1 MKRVL
6 CAVDLSDLSVELLEC
21 AATIVQWYGGCLTIL
36 HVVPTFDAV
45 ERHPGEWFD
54 PVTVVYSMRPD
65 EVIEHMRQAAAA
77 AGIPDDRVRS
87 EAESGEPGT
96 TIVARA
102 LALRADTIVLGTR
115 ARRGLDRLL
124 GSVTDSVLRHAPCDV
139 LTVPPRLSSAGGNV
153 RASTIVCGIDFS
165 TQSQH
170 ALRATFGLAER
181 MDARVDL
188 VHAIEWLAEVEP
200 PDDVDFNVSDFRT
213 RLVYNAQR
221 RLDALVTDEA
231 PLDCTVRTK
240 VAIGRSHREL
250 LGVAAEDHADLI
262 VLGNHGRGGATLPF
276 LGSTVEQI
284 VRASSCPVLTIR
296 SPHERLLHAQHP

>member
-6 CAVDLSDLSVELLEC
+6 CAVDLSDLSVELVEC
-21 AATIVQWYGGCLTIL
+21 AAAIEQWYGGCLTIL

-54 PVTVVYSMRPD
+54 PVTVVYSMRRD
-65 EVIEHMRQAAAA
+65 DAIEHMRQAAA
-77 AGIPDDRVRS
+77 GISADRVRY
-87 EAESGEPGT
+87 EAESGEPGM

-102 LALRADTIVLGTR
+102 LALRADTIVLGTC
-115 ARRGLDRLL
+115 ARRGLDHLL

-139 LTVPPRLSSAGGNV
+139 LTVPPSPSSASGNV
-153 RASTIVCGIDFS
+153 CASRIVCGIDFS
-165 TQSQH
+165 TRSLH
-170 ALRATFGLAER
+170 ALRASFGLADR
-181 MDARVDL
+181 IDARVEL

-200 PDDVDFNVSDFRT
+200 PDDVDFDVSDFRT

-231 PLDCTVRTK
+231 PLDRAVRTK

-250 LGVAAEDHADLI
+250 LSVATEEHADLI
-262 VLGNHGRGGATLPF
+262 VVGNQGRGGATLPF

-284 VRASSCPVLTIR
+284 VRAASCPVLTIR